1 LNDSENPKYQN
12 KKQDEDKK
20 VEQLWRHLT
29 NQNKIFMK
37 IHKKNKET
45 EMIKTEEYV
54 DKNLKL
60 ISSEFKYS
68 FNFSDKMM
76 KKSTR
81 YGISTDIFG

>member
-1 LNDSENPKYQN
+1 
-12 KKQDEDKK
+12 
-20 VEQLWRHLT
+20 
-29 NQNKIFMK
+29 MK

-81 YGISTDIFG
+81 YGISMDIFG